1 MRAGIDC
8 LRKGPLLARYQEPVV
23 VIGLGRFGTSLA
35 LELAHRGTEVLG
47 IDSSDLIVQRLAG
60 QLGRVVVADST
71 DIDALREI
79 GLEGFDRAVVA
90 IGTDQQSSILT
101 TAALSELGIKDIWAK
116 ALDHRHARILERVG
130 AHHVVQPE
138 HEMGERVAHLV
149 SGQMLDYIEVDKDWA
164 IVKTQPPKFLVGIAL
179 GESRLREK
187 YRVTVVSVKPEGK
200 DDYTYAEAATIL
212 SYGDQIL
219 VVGRVRDVERFV
231 DGI

>member
-1 MRAGIDC
+1 
-8 LRKGPLLARYQEPVV
+8 
-23 VIGLGRFGTSLA
+23 
-35 LELAHRGTEVLG
+35 
-47 IDSSDLIVQRLAG
+47 
-60 QLGRVVVADST
+60 
-71 DIDALREI
+71 
-79 GLEGFDRAVVA
+79 
-90 IGTDQQSSILT
+90 
-101 TAALSELGIKDIWAK
+101 
-116 ALDHRHARILERVG
+116 
-130 AHHVVQPE
+130 
-138 HEMGERVAHLV
+138 
-149 SGQMLDYIEVDKDWA
+149 MLDYIEVDKDWA